1 MHRPSSRRG
10 GPGRPSRPA
19 EPTVT
24 DVSARGGT
32 AVAQALREVR
42 GAFLGVGVLSGVSNL
57 LMLTGPLFMILIY
70 DRVLTSGSVPTLVA
84 LGVLVMGLYAC
95 LGLIEILRSRVL
107 ARIGER
113 IDERLGSASF
123 RLALELPLAA
133 PLGTP
138 ARPVGDLDLIRG
150 FFAGPGPVALCDLPW
165 LPVYLALV
173 FAFHPWLGWLAVAG
187 SLLLMASTLASE
199 WAMRAPVRESAGLAI
214 RRQDRLEAGRRNAEV
229 LRAMGMAPA
238 YAAGWSRINDEHA
251 RLRLRLADIAGL
263 HGGLTRALRL
273 ALQSA
278 VLGLG
283 AYLVIRQQ
291 LSPGVMIA
299 ASIVTA
305 RALAPVEQA
314 IANWRGFIAAR
325 QARARLETQL
335 ARPPDAEKLAL
346 PAPVASLAVEHIA
359 VAPPGVAQP
368 VVREAS
374 FRLEAGQGLGIAG
387 PSGSGKSSL
396 ARALVGSWPCL
407 RGTIRLDGA
416 ELKQWRPEA
425 IGRHIGYLPQDVELF
440 DGTVAENIARFEPGA
455 PAEEVLAAAR
465 TAHCHEMILHF
476 PEGYDTRIGLDGMA
490 LSAGQRQRVGL
501 ARALYRKP
509 FLIVLDEPNANLDRD
524 GEAALAAAIRA
535 AREGGAIVI
544 AIAHR
549 TQLLGTLDQLL
560 ILKEGRVADLGPR
573 DEVLARLKMPV
584 E

>member
-1 MHRPSSRRG
+1 M
-10 GPGRPSRPA
+10 
-19 EPTVT
+19 T
-24 DVSARGGT
+24 DVSACGGT
-32 AVAQALREVR
+32 PVAQALRAVR

-113 IDERLGSASF
+113 IDETLGSASF

-150 FFAGPGPVALCDLPW
+150 FLAGQGPIALCDLPW

-238 YAAGWSRINDEHA
+238 YAAGWRRINDEHA

-335 ARPPDAEKLAL
+335 ARPPEAEKLAL
-346 PAPVASLAVEHIA
+346 PAPVASVAVEHIA

-440 DGTVAENIARFEPGA
+440 DGTVAENIARFEPAA

-465 TAHCHEMILHF
+465 NAHCHEMILHF

-490 LSAGQRQRVGL
+490 LSAGQRQRIGL

-509 FLIVLDEPNANLDRD
+509 FLIVLDEPNANLDRE

-535 AREGGAIVI
+535 ARDGGAIVI